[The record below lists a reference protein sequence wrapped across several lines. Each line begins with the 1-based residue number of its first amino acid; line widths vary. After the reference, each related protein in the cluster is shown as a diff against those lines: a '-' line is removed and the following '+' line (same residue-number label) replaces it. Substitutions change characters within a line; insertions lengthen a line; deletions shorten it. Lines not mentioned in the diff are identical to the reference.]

1 MIIIKDLKK
10 IYRMGDVEVNALD
23 GVTLDIAKG
32 EFIGI
37 MGASGS
43 GKTTLLHMLGL
54 LDEPTSGKITI
65 DGVDVGRLNDY
76 EKTQFRL
83 YKLGY
88 VFQDYA
94 LVPDLTVMENVS
106 LPAMLRVD
114 RTEDQTREGSFEVLQ
129 KIGLCDRRDHLP
141 RELSGG
147 QQQRVSIARAMVNK
161 PDILFADEPCANLDS
176 ENSRLVLDLF
186 KEINEEFHQTI
197 VMVSHE
203 DWHKDY
209 FHRIIRLKDGKII
222 SDGTNGTKTMS
233 LRPDMIAG
241 L

>member
-1 MIIIKDLKK
+1 MIGIQDLTK
-10 IYRMGDVEVNALD
+10 IYRMGSVEVRALD
-23 GVTLDIAKG
+23 GITLDIAKG

-54 LDEPTSGKITI
+54 LDLPTSGRIVI
-65 DGVDVGRLNDY
+65 DGTDIAKLTDY
-76 EKTQFRL
+76 EKTMFRL

-106 LPAMLRVD
+106 LPAMLRKD
-114 RTEDQTREGSFEVLQ
+114 RSEEQIISDSALILQ
-129 KIGLCDRRDHLP
+129 KTGLFDRRDHLP

-147 QQQRVSIARAMVNK
+147 QQQRVSIARAIVNK

-176 ENSRLVLDLF
+176 ENSRMVLDLF
-186 KEINEEFHQTI
+186 REINEEMHQTI

-209 FHRIIRLKDGKII
+209 FNRIVRLRDGKVV
-222 SDGTNGTKTMS
+222 SDGITERKAS
-233 LRPDMIAG
+233 
-241 L
+241 

>member
-1 MIIIKDLKK
+1 MIEISDLHR
-10 IYRMGDVEVNALD
+10 IYRMGDIEVRALD
-23 GVTLDIAKG
+23 GVSLEIEKG
-32 EFIGI
+32 EFLGI

-54 LDEPTSGKITI
+54 LDEPTSGRIVIEGT
-65 DGVDVGRLNDY
+65 DLSLLSDY
-76 EKTQFRL
+76 EKAMFRL

-106 LPAMLRVD
+106 LTAMLRKD
-114 RTEDQTREGSFEVLQ
+114 RTEGQYQKDSFEILQ
-129 KIGLCDRRDHLP
+129 KIGLYDRRAHLP

-161 PDILFADEPCANLDS
+161 PEILFADEPCANLDS
-176 ENSRLVLDLF
+176 ENSKMVLELF
-186 KEINEEFHQTI
+186 REINETMHQTI

-203 DWHKDY
+203 DWHKEY
-209 FHRIIRLKDGKII
+209 FHRIIRLRDGRII
-222 SDGTNGTKTMS
+222 SDGTNGT
-233 LRPDMIAG
+233 RHG
-241 L
+241 

>member
-1 MIIIKDLKK
+1 MIHIHELTK
-10 IYRMGDVEVNALD
+10 IYHMGDVEVRALD
-23 GVTLDIAKG
+23 GVSMDIAKG
-32 EFIGI
+32 EFLGI

-54 LDEPTSGKITI
+54 LDDPTSGEITI
-65 DGVDVGRLNDY
+65 EGNDIIHLTDY
-76 EKTQFRL
+76 EKTMFRL

-106 LPAMLRVD
+106 LTAMLRKD
-114 RTEDQTREGSFEVLQ
+114 RTEQEIIESSHEVL
-129 KIGLCDRRDHLP
+129 KKVGLFERRDHLP

-147 QQQRVSIARAMVNK
+147 QQQRVSIARAVVNK

-176 ENSRLVLDLF
+176 ENSRMVLELF
-186 KEINEEFHQTI
+186 KEINEEFQQTV

-203 DWHKDY
+203 DWHTEY
-209 FHRIIRLKDGKII
+209 FHRIIRLRDGKII
-222 SDGTNGTKTMS
+222 SDGFNGVSKK
-233 LRPDMIAG
+233 AA
-241 L
+241 

>member
-1 MIIIKDLKK
+1 MFEIDDLQK
-10 IYRMGDVEVNALD
+10 IYRMGDVEVRALD

-32 EFIGI
+32 EFLGI

-54 LDEPTSGKITI
+54 LDEPSSGRIVI
-65 DGVDVGRLNDY
+65 DGTDIAKLTDY
-76 EKTQFRL
+76 ERTMFRL

-106 LPAMLRVD
+106 LPAMLRKD
-114 RTEDQTREGSFEVLQ
+114 RTDEQIKSDSFSILQ

-147 QQQRVSIARAMVNK
+147 QQQRVSIARAMVNR

-176 ENSRLVLDLF
+176 ENSKMVLELF
-186 KEINEEFHQTI
+186 REINEEFKQTI

-209 FHRIIRLKDGKII
+209 FHRIVRLKDGKVV
-222 SDGTNGTKTMS
+222 SDGFNGKEKK
-233 LRPDMIAG
+233 G
-241 L
+241 V

>member
-1 MIIIKDLKK
+1 MITIEELRKT
-10 IYRMGDVEVNALD
+10 YRMGDVEVKALD
-23 GVTLDIAKG
+23 GVTLNIEKG
-32 EFIGI
+32 EFLGI

-54 LDEPTSGKITI
+54 LDEPSSGKITI
-65 DGVDVGRLNDY
+65 DGIDIAKLNDY

-106 LPAMLRVD
+106 LPAMLRQD
-114 RTEDQTREGSFEVLQ
+114 RTDEQSRAGSFEVLQ

-147 QQQRVSIARAMVNK
+147 QQQRVSIARAIVNK

-176 ENSRLVLDLF
+176 ENSRMVLDLF
-186 KEINEEFHQTI
+186 KEINEEMQQTI

-203 DWHKDY
+203 EWHKEY
-209 FHRIIRLKDGKII
+209 FHRIVKLKDGKV
-222 SDGTNGTKTMS
+222 
-233 LRPDMIAG
+233 LE
-241 L
+241 

>member
-1 MIIIKDLKK
+1 MIEIQDLTK
-10 IYRMGDVEVNALD
+10 IYRMGSVEVRALD

-32 EFIGI
+32 EFLGV

-54 LDEPTSGKITI
+54 LDIPTSGRIVI
-65 DGVDVGRLNDY
+65 DGTDIGTLTDY
-76 EKTQFRL
+76 EKTMFRL

-88 VFQDYA
+88 VFQDFA

-106 LPAMLRVD
+106 LPAMLRKD
-114 RTEDQTREGSFEVLQ
+114 RTEDQYREASTGILR
-129 KIGLCDRRDHLP
+129 KIGLLDRQDHLP

-161 PDILFADEPCANLDS
+161 PDILFADEPCANLDT

-186 KEINEEFHQTI
+186 RGINEEMHQTI

-209 FHRIIRLKDGKII
+209 FHRIIRLSDGKIV
-222 SDGTNGTKTMS
+222 SDG
-233 LRPDMIAG
+233 AG
-241 L
+241 RSSIS

>member
-1 MIIIKDLKK
+1 MIEISDLRKT
-10 IYRMGDVEVNALD
+10 YRMGDIEVNALD
-23 GVTLDIAKG
+23 GINLDIAKG
-32 EFIGI
+32 EFLGI

-106 LPAMLRVD
+106 LPAMLRLD
-114 RTEDQTREGSFEVLQ
+114 RTDEQTQAGSFEVLQ

-176 ENSRLVLDLF
+176 ENSRLVLELF

-203 DWHKDY
+203 DWHKNY
-209 FHRIIRLKDGKII
+209 SHRIIRLKDGKIV
-222 SDGTNGTKTMS
+222 SDGTNGS
-233 LRPDMIAG
+233 SAHEF
-241 L
+241 

>member
-1 MIIIKDLKK
+1 MIEISDLRKT
-10 IYRMGDVEVNALD
+10 YHMGNVEVKALD
-23 GVTLDIAKG
+23 GVTLTIEKG
-32 EFIGI
+32 EFLGI
-37 MGASGS
+37 MGPSGS

-54 LDEPTSGKITI
+54 LDLPTSGKIVI
-65 DGVDVGRLNDY
+65 DGLDILKLTDY
-76 EKTQFRL
+76 EKTMFRL

-106 LPAMLRVD
+106 LTAMLRKD
-114 RTEDQTREGSFEVLQ
+114 RTEEQLKKDSFEILQ

-147 QQQRVSIARAMVNK
+147 QQQRVSLARAMVNK
-161 PDILFADEPCANLDS
+161 PDILFADEPCANLDTA
-176 ENSRLVLDLF
+176 NSQIVLELF
-186 KEINEEFHQTI
+186 KEINESMRQTI

-209 FHRIIRLKDGKII
+209 FHRIIRLRDGKIV
-222 SDGTNGTKTMS
+222 SDGINGKTPS
-233 LRPDMIAG
+233 
-241 L
+241 

>member
-1 MIIIKDLKK
+1 MIEIEDLRK
-10 IYRMGDVEVNALD
+10 IYRMGDIEVKALD
-23 GVTLDIAKG
+23 GVTLDIEKG
-32 EFIGI
+32 EFLGI

-54 LDEPTSGKITI
+54 LDEPTSGRIVI
-65 DGVDVGRLNDY
+65 EGNDVSRFSEY
-76 EKTQFRL
+76 EKTMFRL

-106 LPAMLRVD
+106 LPAMLRKD
-114 RTEDQTREGSFEVLQ
+114 RTEEQTKKDSFGILQ
-129 KIGLCDRRDHLP
+129 RIGLCDRRDHLP

-161 PDILFADEPCANLDS
+161 PEILFADEPCANLDS
-176 ENSRLVLDLF
+176 ENSAMVLDLF
-186 KEINEEFHQTI
+186 HEINEEMKQTI

-203 DWHKDY
+203 DWHKKY
-209 FHRIIRLKDGKII
+209 FHRIVRLKDGKVI
-222 SDGTNGTKTMS
+222 SDGRNETHH
-233 LRPDMIAG
+233 
-241 L
+241 

>member
-1 MIIIKDLKK
+1 MIEISDLRKT
-10 IYRMGDVEVNALD
+10 YHMGNVEVKALD
-23 GVTLDIAKG
+23 GVTLTIEKG
-32 EFIGI
+32 EFLGI
-37 MGASGS
+37 MGPSGS

-54 LDEPTSGKITI
+54 LDLPTSGKIMI
-65 DGVDVGRLNDY
+65 DGLDILKLTDY
-76 EKTQFRL
+76 EKTMFRL

-106 LPAMLRVD
+106 LTAMLRKD
-114 RTEDQTREGSFEVLQ
+114 RTEEQLKKDSFEILQ

-147 QQQRVSIARAMVNK
+147 QQQRVSLARAMVNK
-161 PDILFADEPCANLDS
+161 PDILFADEPCANLDT
-176 ENSRLVLDLF
+176 ENSQIVLELF
-186 KEINEEFHQTI
+186 KEINESMRQTI

-209 FHRIIRLKDGKII
+209 FHRIIRLRDGKIV
-222 SDGTNGTKTMS
+222 SDGINGKTHS
-233 LRPDMIAG
+233 
-241 L
+241 

>member
-1 MIIIKDLKK
+1 MIIIENLRKT
-10 IYRMGDVEVNALD
+10 YRMGYVEVNALD
-23 GVTLDIAKG
+23 GINLDIEKG
-32 EFIGI
+32 EFLGI

-114 RTEDQTREGSFEVLQ
+114 RTEEQTREGSFEVLQ
-129 KIGLCDRRDHLP
+129 KIGLCYRRVHLP

-176 ENSRLVLDLF
+176 ENSRLVLELF
-186 KEINEEFHQTI
+186 KEINEEFHKTI

-209 FHRIIRLKDGKII
+209 FHRIIRLNDGKIV
-222 SDGTNGTKTMS
+222 SDGTNSTKTTS
-233 LRPDMIAG
+233 LRPDITAG
-241 L
+241 I

>member
-1 MIIIKDLKK
+1 MIEITDLQRL
-10 IYRMGDVEVNALD
+10 YHMGNVEVRALD
-23 GVTLDIAKG
+23 GVSLTIEKG
-32 EFIGI
+32 EFLGI

-43 GKTTLLHMLGL
+43 GKTTLLHLLGL
-54 LDEPTSGKITI
+54 LDNPTSGRILI
-65 DGVDVGRLNDY
+65 DGLDILHLTDY
-76 EKTQFRL
+76 EKTMFRL

-106 LPAMLRVD
+106 LPALLRKD
-114 RTEDQTREGSFEVLQ
+114 RTDEQVKKDSFSILQ

-176 ENSRLVLDLF
+176 ENSKMVLELF
-186 KEINEEFHQTI
+186 REINEELHQTI
-197 VMVSHE
+197 IMVSHE

-209 FHRIIRLKDGKII
+209 FHRIIRLKDGKVV
-222 SDGTNGTKTMS
+222 SDGTNGIVKK
-233 LRPDMIAG
+233 AA
-241 L
+241 

>member
-1 MIIIKDLKK
+1 MITIGDLQK
-10 IYRMGDVEVNALD
+10 IYRMGDVEVRALD

-32 EFIGI
+32 EFLGI

-54 LDEPTSGKITI
+54 LDIPTSGSIVI
-65 DGVDVGRLNDY
+65 DGTDVSQLSDY
-76 EKTQFRL
+76 EKTMFRL
-83 YKLGY
+83 YKFGY

-106 LPAMLRVD
+106 LPAMLRKD
-114 RTEDQTREGSFEVLQ
+114 RTEQQYHDASIDILT
-129 KIGLCDRRDHLP
+129 KIGMLDRQDHLP

-147 QQQRVSIARAMVNK
+147 QQQRVSIARAIVNK
-161 PDILFADEPCANLDS
+161 PDILFADEPCANLDT
-176 ENSRLVLDLF
+176 ENSRMVLDLF
-186 KEINEEFHQTI
+186 REINEEMQQTI

-209 FHRIIRLKDGKII
+209 FHRIIRLQDGNVI
-222 SDGTNGTKTMS
+222 SDGTTGTKH
-233 LRPDMIAG
+233 
-241 L
+241 